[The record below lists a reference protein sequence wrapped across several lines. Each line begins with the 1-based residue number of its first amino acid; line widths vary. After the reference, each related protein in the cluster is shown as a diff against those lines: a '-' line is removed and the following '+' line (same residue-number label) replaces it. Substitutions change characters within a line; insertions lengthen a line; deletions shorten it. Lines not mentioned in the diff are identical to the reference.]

1 MKRCTVAVSLARS
14 MAAVM
19 VFAFFSLGGSASA
32 EGMTISARAAV
43 VMDADT
49 GEVIIAKDKDR
60 KLPPASTTKVMT
72 AMLAL
77 DSTRMDDWFRVSK
90 RAASM
95 QPTKINLRAGDKVT
109 VEALM
114 YALLLKSANDA
125 AATLAENIAGSEER
139 FAAMMTD
146 KAREIG
152 AVNTRFKTASGL
164 PAADQYTTAYD
175 LALIL
180 RQATRDQD
188 FMDIAGTRYATLHM
202 GEKSN
207 LSLKNSNKLLWL
219 YEGAIAGKTGYTKR
233 AHTCYVGAVDCD
245 GRRLIVSLLGSDKRW
260 EDVTKLLDRGFELAA
275 SGERLVL
282 AESPDR
288 PGISKASKKHKRHSR
303 RSRKASG
310 KSRKSKRSGTL

>member
-1 MKRCTVAVSLARS
+1 

-19 VFAFFSLGGSASA
+19 VFALFSLGGSASA

-43 VMDADT
+43 VMDAET
-49 GEVIIAKDKDR
+49 GEVIIAKDMDR

-72 AMLAL
+72 AILAL
-77 DSTRMDDWFRVSK
+77 ENARMDDWFRVSK

-125 AATLAENIAGSEER
+125 AATLAENIAGSEAR

-164 PAADQYTTAYD
+164 PAEDQYTTAYD

-180 RQATRDQD
+180 RQATQDQS
-188 FMDIAGTRYATLHM
+188 FMDIAGTRFATLHM
-202 GEKSN
+202 GEKHD

-219 YEGAIAGKTGYTKR
+219 YEGAIAGKTGYTRR

-275 SGERLVL
+275 SGDRLVL
-282 AESPDR
+282 AGSPDKV
-288 PGISKASKKHKRHSR
+288 KAAKKRGKHTRK
-303 RSRKASG
+303 SRKASG